1 MMKLESLFSIP
12 ATDAEPRIPLRCGS
26 NLWKDDFPLR
36 VMWHDHR
43 RNRKM
48 HSHDF
53 WELVIVVA
61 GSCRH
66 LMPEGEFHLSEGNVF
81 ILRPGMSH
89 AYESVSDFAL
99 VNLLYGK
106 NLIPELDMEDS
117 PGYRAL
123 FHWNDSAGRIRYL
136 KLTRKALEE
145 MKDRIGFLEIT
156 LENRLPG
163 YRFYAVAQ
171 FMEIIYR
178 LSEYSMTGTGV
189 QRQHDAFQ
197 LGSLLDYMQ
206 HHCREELRIAKLA
219 EQFFISEVTLYRIFM
234 KEFGEPPVRYLNRLR
249 ITQAQL
255 MLLNSRDSISMIARN
270 VGFSDSNYFTK
281 IFRKFTNTSPR
292 EYRRNNIRQ

>member
-1 MMKLESLFSIP
+1 MKLESLFSIP

-81 ILRPGMSH
+81 ILHPGMSH

-189 QRQHDAFQ
+189 QRQHDTFQ

-219 EQFFISEVTLYRIFM
+219 EQFFY
-234 KEFGEPPVRYLNRLR
+234 FG
-249 ITQAQL
+249 
-255 MLLNSRDSISMIARN
+255 
-270 VGFSDSNYFTK
+270 SDSLPDFYERVRRAAGPLPEPSPHYTGAADASEFPRFHFNDCPECRF
-281 IFRKFTNTSPR
+281 FRQQLFYEDFPEIYEHEPERIPQK
-292 EYRRNNIRQ
+292 